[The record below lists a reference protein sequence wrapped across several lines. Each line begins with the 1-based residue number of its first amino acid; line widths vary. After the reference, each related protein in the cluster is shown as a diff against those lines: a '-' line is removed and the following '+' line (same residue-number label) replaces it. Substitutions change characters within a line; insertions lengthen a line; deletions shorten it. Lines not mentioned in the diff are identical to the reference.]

1 MTGKKSL
8 PHLPYEIKKKIMS
21 TLVKG
26 DLEKRTK
33 KGHHEHKLAY
43 APLKQVIHQ
52 QIKQLRDYT
61 PSSLYVFNKIFRDIS
76 RFQKHPQPLV
86 ALPGGELMEIID
98 YFVMTASERPTT
110 PSLFSHDIGNVEGK
124 SFRVFVVKKP
134 SPHPNSLTNTYVA
147 FYSYVPPPPVEND
160 VLNQQQQ
167 QQEQQDGRIDN
178 LELLRKRSSALV
190 SVLMFHPH

>member
-1 MTGKKSL
+1 MSGRKNH

-21 TLVKG
+21 ILVKG

-33 KGHHEHKLAY
+33 KGHHEHKLTY
-43 APLKQVIHQ
+43 APLKQAIHQ

-86 ALPGGELMEIID
+86 ALPGGELMDIID
-98 YFVMTASERPTT
+98 YFVVRANELPTT

-124 SFRVFVVKKP
+124 AFRVFVVKKP
-134 SPHPNSLTNTYVA
+134 STHPNNNTTNTYVA
-147 FYSYVPPPPVEND
+147 FYSYVPPPVEND
-160 VLNQQQQ
+160 VLNHQQQ
-167 QQEQQDGRIDN
+167 QQDGRIDN

-190 SVLMFHPH
+190 SVLMFHPF

>member
-1 MTGKKSL
+1 MSGKKNL
-8 PHLPYEIKKKIMS
+8 PYLPYEIKKKIMS

-26 DLEKRTK
+26 DLEKKTK
-33 KGHHEHKLAY
+33 KGHHQHKLAY
-43 APLKQVIHQ
+43 ATIKQAIHQ
-52 QIKQLRDYT
+52 QIKQLHDYT

-86 ALPGGELMEIID
+86 ALPGGEPMEIID
-98 YFVMTASERPTT
+98 YFVVRANEFPTT

-124 SFRVFVVKKP
+124 AFRVFVVKKP
-134 SPHPNSLTNTYVA
+134 SPHPNNPTNTYVA
-147 FYSYVPPPPVEND
+147 FYSYVPPPVEND

-167 QQEQQDGRIDN
+167 QQQDGRIDN

-190 SVLMFHPH
+190 SVLMFHPF

>member
-1 MTGKKSL
+1 MSGRKNH

-21 TLVKG
+21 SLVKG

-33 KGHHEHKLAY
+33 KGHHQHKLAY
-43 APLKQVIHQ
+43 APFKQAIHQ

-86 ALPGGELMEIID
+86 ALPGGEIDIID
-98 YFVMTASERPTT
+98 YFVMTANERPTT

-124 SFRVFVVKKP
+124 AFRVFVVKKP
-134 SPHPNSLTNTYVA
+134 SPNPNNNTTNTYVA
-147 FYSYVPPPPVEND
+147 FYSYIPPPVEND

-167 QQEQQDGRIDN
+167 QQQDGRIDN

-190 SVLMFHPH
+190 SVLMFHPF